1 MLLWGLLWVVGLG
14 FPSERGRGG
23 GYRGA
28 AAATTTTT
36 RRTTTMTMT
45 TMTTTTMTTPPPFA
59 VTNHND
65 TYLFDAHG
73 EPDDD
78 AVHGALEKR
87 LVHPLLHL
95 MSTHLDRLGLQV
107 RRRLWVGVD
116 DHVVLVVEP
125 ARIVV
130 LLVPLLL
137 LLLLLLLVR
146 LVLVLVLLLVV
157 PCVRSIRLLL
167 PARLLPLLGRQL
179 LQRRL
184 LGVLRP
190 PLGPRLPAL
199 RDVLGLL
206 LPLLL
211 FPQELRPLSLLL
223 QPLLLER
230 DLHLALELRHVG
242 QALPVIGLQVVQ
254 VVVVRQR
261 QLREHQRWSLAGG
274 CGWGE
279 RR

>member
-1 MLLWGLLWVVGLG
+1 M
-14 FPSERGRGG
+14 
-23 GYRGA
+23 
-28 AAATTTTT
+28 
-36 RRTTTMTMT
+36 
-45 TMTTTTMTTPPPFA
+45 
-59 VTNHND
+59 TNHND
-65 TYLFDAHG
+65 KTYLFDAHG

-78 AVHGALEKR
+78 AVHGALKKR
-87 LVHPLLHL
+87 LVHPFLHL
-95 MSTHLDRLGLQV
+95 VSTHLDRLGLQV
-107 RRRLWVGVD
+107 RRRLRVGVD
-116 DHVVLVVEP
+116 VHVVLVVEP

-137 LLLLLLLVR
+137 FLLLLLVR
-146 LVLVLVLLLVV
+146 LVLVLALLLVV
-157 PCVRSIRLLL
+157 PSVRSIRLLL
-167 PARLLPLLGRQL
+167 PAGLLPLLGRQL

-261 QLREHQRWSLAGG
+261 QLREHLRWSLAGG